1 MKPTWKRII
10 SFSLVLMLLLCISSF
25 ASAQEPTE
33 DESVVEDTT
42 EDVTE
47 PIDDTVSED
56 TQYEEA
62 EETTPIEFSLS
73 ARANSDGHVY
83 KNGQVWASNPNK
95 VFEITY
101 DGVTRDVDNVSTYAV
116 MWNGIYHPC
125 YCIDPILPYAEY
137 GGYTANEWT
146 VAEQW
151 NSLSIAQR
159 RALGLL
165 FIYGYPNGV
174 TASTT
179 LTKRGAHAATQ
190 MIVRE
195 ICYGMRSSTAP
206 FTCTDTRFIDLFESD
221 DYGNLFTDGIS
232 SANNAR
238 VYNLKSS
245 YYTIAE
251 NMANHFVVP
260 SFAATDKA
268 FAQTYEMKANSDGT
282 YSVTL
287 TDTNNILSKCK
298 FTNTSDLTFS
308 VSGNK
313 LTITSKKAVSD
324 ITVTASKNVPNLDT
338 QTYIV
343 WTYEGKQTLVQP
355 LAPTNDPMPI
365 YFKLKASS
373 GNVTIKKTTEDGK
386 NLPNWQF
393 NIYSDKACT
402 TLISGPHTTNSN
414 GTVTVT
420 GLNTGTVWIK
430 EIGNTNASI
439 NSLYK
444 CSSTNPQSV
453 TITSGATS
461 TVTFNNTLIR
471 GSLTVKKATTS
482 GSGADLGWTFKLY
495 KVESD
500 NSLTYITSGTTK
512 KSASDPTYTFTNL
525 LPGKYAVQEDQNSS
539 HEGFKIDTSFHYAT
553 VSANSSTTVTVTNTH
568 LGIGKIV
575 KTMPDGGSAAGW
587 KFDIYKADNNTHI
600 GTFTTDSDGT
610 FTTDYL
616 LPGNYLVY
624 ELIDDDSVYECSGTN
639 PKTLTVTAGKTATV
653 TFENR
658 LKSGQISIMKI
669 DTRGNPLA
677 GAEFLLEWSEDGVN
691 WNAVTYIEDPG
702 ISNGTCNSV
711 GLTYGRLIS
720 GADGKVSFTGLHPTL
735 QYRITETKA
744 PDGYQLLSDYA
755 YTGGLSI
762 DNDLTVTLTVVN
774 APIYMLPMTG
784 SYSLILAP
792 FAVSLS
798 AALGALIVFKTGR
811 GKRK

>member
-1 MKPTWKRII
+1 MKSMWKQIL
-10 SFSLVLMLLLCISSF
+10 SLVIALILVLCMVPVSNAF
-25 ASAQEPTE
+25 ALTE
-33 DESVVEDTT
+33 ETVSDETTEEQGSNT
-42 EDVTE
+42 EDVTA
-47 PIDDTVSED
+47 
-56 TQYEEA
+56 A
-62 EETTPIEFSLS
+62 EEDYSVMPLS
-73 ARANSDGHVY
+73 TADGHVY
-83 KNGQVWASNPNK
+83 QNGIIWATDQSK
-95 VFEITY
+95 GFEMTYNGITK
-101 DGVTRDVDNVSTYAV
+101 TINSASTYAV
-116 MWNGIYHPC
+116 MYDGLYRPC
-125 YCIDPILPYAEY
+125 YCIDPNVPYSEN

-146 VAEQW
+146 VADQW
-151 NSLSIAQR
+151 NNLSIAQR
-159 RALGLL
+159 RALGLV

-174 TASTT
+174 TGSTT
-179 LTKRGAHAATQ
+179 LTKRGAHTATQ

-206 FTCTDTRFIDLFESD
+206 FTCTDTRYIDLFESD
-221 DYGNLFTDGIS
+221 ETGNLFTDGIS

-287 TDTNNILSKCK
+287 TDTNNILSKCT

-313 LTITSKKAVSD
+313 LTITSSKAISNV
-324 ITVTASKNVPNLDT
+324 TVTASKNVPNLET

-355 LAPTNDPMPI
+355 LTPTNDPMPI

-373 GNVTIKKTTEDGK
+373 GNVTIKKTTEDDI
-386 NLPNWQF
+386 NLANWQF

-402 TLISGPHTTNSN
+402 NLISGPHATNSN

-420 GLNTGTVWIK
+420 GLSTGTVWIK
-430 EIGNTNASI
+430 EIGNTSASVNA
-439 NSLYK
+439 LYQ

-453 TITSGATS
+453 TITSGGTS

-482 GSGADLGWTFKLY
+482 GAGADLGWTFNLWR
-495 KVESD
+495 VNSD
-500 NSLTYITSGTTK
+500 NTWTYIASGVTK
-512 KSASDPTYTFTNL
+512 KSASDPTYTFTDL
-525 LPGKYAVQEDQNSS
+525 LPGKYAIQEDQYAAY
-539 HEGFKIDTSFHYAT
+539 EGFTVDTTFHYAT
-553 VSANSSTTVTVTNTH
+553 VSADSTASVTVTNTH
-568 LGIGKIV
+568 LGLGKII
-575 KTMPDGGSAAGW
+575 KEMPDGGSVSGW
-587 KFDIYKADNNTHI
+587 KFDVYRKSDNTHI
-600 GTFTTDSDGT
+600 GTYYTGDDGT

-624 ELIDDDSVYECSGTN
+624 EMIDADSVYECSGTN

-669 DTRGNPLA
+669 DTQGNTLA
-677 GAEFLLEWSEDGVN
+677 GAEFFLEWSEDGTN
-691 WNAVTYIEDPG
+691 WHAVTYIEDPG
-702 ISNGTCNSV
+702 ISKGTCNSE
-711 GLTYGRLIS
+711 GLNNGRLVS
-720 GADGKVSFTGLHPTL
+720 GADGKVTFTGLHPEL

-744 PDGYQLLSDYA
+744 PDGFQLLSDYA

-774 APIYMLPMTG
+774 APVYMLPMTG
-784 SYSLILAP
+784 SYSLTLAP
-792 FAVSLS
+792 FAVSLF

>member
-1 MKPTWKRII
+1 MKSTWKRIL
-10 SFSLVLMLLLCISSF
+10 SFSLVILLLFCITPF
-25 ASAQEPTE
+25 ASAQELTE
-33 DESVVEDTT
+33 DENTVEDI
-42 EDVTE
+42 TE
-47 PIDDTVSED
+47 PTEENVSED
-56 TQYEEA
+56 TQYEET
-62 EETTPIEFSLS
+62 EENTPIEFSMS

-83 KNGQVWASNPNK
+83 KNGQVWASDPNK

-101 DGVTRDVDNVSTYAV
+101 DGVTREVDNVSTYAV
-116 MWNGIYHPC
+116 MWDGVYRPC
-125 YCIDPILPYAEY
+125 YCIDPVTPYAEY

-146 VAEQW
+146 VAQQW

-159 RALGLL
+159 RALGLV

-174 TASTT
+174 TTSTT
-179 LTKRGAHAATQ
+179 LEKRGAHAATQ

-238 VYNLKSS
+238 VHNLKST
-245 YYTIAE
+245 YYAISE
-251 NMANHFVVP
+251 NMANHYVVP

-268 FAQTYEMKANSDGT
+268 FAQSYEMKANSDGT

-287 TDTNNILSKCK
+287 TDTNNNLSKCT

-324 ITVTASKNVPNLDT
+324 ITVTASKNVPNLDS

-355 LAPTNDPMPI
+355 LTPTNDPMPI

-386 NLPNWQF
+386 NLSNWQF

-402 TLISGPHTTNSN
+402 NLVSGPHTTDSK
-414 GTVTVT
+414 GTITVN
-420 GLNTGTVWIK
+420 GLNAGTVWVK

-439 NSLYK
+439 NALYK

-453 TITSGATS
+453 TISSGTTA
-461 TVTFNNTLIR
+461 TVTFNNNLIR
-471 GSLTVKKATTS
+471 GKLTVQKATTS
-482 GSGADLGWTFKLY
+482 GVGADLGWTFKLY

-500 NSLTYITSGTTK
+500 NSLTYIASGTTK
-512 KSASDPTYTFTNL
+512 KSASDPTYTFTDL
-525 LPGKYAVQEDQNSS
+525 MPGKYAVCEDSS
-539 HEGFKIDTSFHYAT
+539 AAHDGFTIDTSYHYADVPADKT
-553 VSANSSTTVTVTNTH
+553 VSVTITNIH
-568 LGIGKIV
+568 LGLGKIV
-575 KTMPDGGSAAGW
+575 KTMPEGGAVSGW
-587 KFDIYKADNNTHI
+587 KFDIYKADDNTHI
-600 GTFTTDSDGT
+600 GTFTTGADGT
-610 FTTDYL
+610 VTTDYL

-624 ELIDDDSVYECSGTN
+624 ELLDSDSIYECSGTN
-639 PKTLTVTAGKTATV
+639 PKTLTVTAGKTTTV

-658 LKSGQISIMKI
+658 LKPGQISIMKI
-669 DTRGNPLA
+669 DTQGNALA

-691 WNAVTYIEDPG
+691 WKAVTYSDTEN
-702 ISNGTCNSV
+702 ISLGSCSSA
-711 GLTYGRLIS
+711 GLVNGRLVS
-720 GADGKVSFTGLHPTL
+720 GADGKVIFTGLHPEL
-735 QYRITETKA
+735 QYRLSETKA
-744 PDGYQLLSDYA
+744 PDGFQLLSNYA

-774 APIYMLPMTG
+774 APVYMLPMTG
-784 SYSLILAP
+784 SYSLSLAP
-792 FAVSLS
+792 FAVSIS
-798 AALGALIVFKTGR
+798 VALGALIIRKTDR
-811 GKRK
+811 GKKK

>member
-1 MKPTWKRII
+1 MKSIWKRI
-10 SFSLVLMLLLCISSF
+10 FSLILVLVLLFCISPV
-25 ASAQEPTE
+25 ASAQELTE
-33 DESVVEDTT
+33 ETAV

-47 PIDDTVSED
+47 PAEDTVSED
-56 TQYEEA
+56 TEEYIPM
-62 EETTPIEFSLS
+62 ELSMS

-95 VFEITY
+95 VFSITY
-101 DGVTRDVDNVSTYAV
+101 DGITKSIDNVSTYAV

-125 YCIDPILPYAEY
+125 YCIDPVTPYAEY

-146 VAEQW
+146 VEQQW
-151 NSLSIAQR
+151 NSLGIAQR
-159 RALGLL
+159 RALGLV

-174 TASTT
+174 TTSTT
-179 LTKRGAHAATQ
+179 LEKRGAHAATQ

-195 ICYGMRSSTAP
+195 ICYGMRSSTVP
-206 FTCTDTRFIDLFESD
+206 FTCTDTRFIDLFEPD

-245 YYTIAE
+245 YYTISE

-268 FAQTYEMKANSDGT
+268 FAQSYEMTANSDGT

-287 TDTNNILSKCK
+287 TDTNNILSKCT

-313 LTITSKKAVSD
+313 LTITSQKAVSD
-324 ITVTASKNVPNLDT
+324 ITVTASKNVPNLET

-386 NLPNWQF
+386 NLSNWQF
-393 NIYSDKACT
+393 SIYSDKACT
-402 TLISGPHTTNSN
+402 NLISGPHTTDSK
-414 GTVTVT
+414 GTITVS
-420 GLNTGTVWIK
+420 GLNAGTVWVK

-439 NSLYK
+439 NALYK

-453 TITSGATS
+453 TITAGTTA
-461 TVTFNNTLIR
+461 TVTFNNDFIR
-471 GSLTVKKATTS
+471 GKLVVQKATTS
-482 GSGADLGWTFKLY
+482 GLGADLGWTFKLY

-512 KSASDPTYTFTNL
+512 KSASDPTYTFSNL
-525 LPGKYAVQEDQNSS
+525 IPGKYAVCEDTSNA
-539 HEGFKIDTSFHYAT
+539 HEGFTLDTTYHYVDVPGDKT
-553 VSANSSTTVTVTNTH
+553 VSITITNTH
-568 LGIGKIV
+568 LGLGKII
-575 KTMPDGGSAAGW
+575 KSMPEGGTVSGW
-587 KFDIYKADNNTHI
+587 TFGIYKADDNTHI
-600 GTFTTDSDGT
+600 GTFTTGDDGT

-624 ELIDDDSVYECSGTN
+624 EIIDDDSIYECSGTN
-639 PKTLTVTAGKTATV
+639 PKTLTVTAGKTTTV
-653 TFENR
+653 TFENK
-658 LKSGQISIMKI
+658 LKQGQISIMKI
-669 DTRGNPLA
+669 DTQGNALS
-677 GAEFLLEWSEDGVN
+677 GAEFLLEWSEDGTN
-691 WNAVTYIEDPG
+691 WKTVTYTDSDRTSLG
-702 ISNGTCNSV
+702 SCSSA
-711 GLTYGRLIS
+711 GLINGRLVS
-720 GADGKVSFTGLHPTL
+720 GADGKVTFTGLHPEL
-735 QYRITETKA
+735 QYRITEAKA
-744 PDGYQLLSDYA
+744 PDGYQLLSDYV
-755 YTGGLSI
+755 YTGGLCME
-762 DNDLTVTLTVVN
+762 NDLAVTLTVVN
-774 APIYMLPMTG
+774 APVYMLPMTG
-784 SYSLILAP
+784 SYSLSLAP
-792 FAVSLS
+792 FAVSIS
-798 AALGALIVFKTGR
+798 TALGALIICKSRR
-811 GKRK
+811 GK